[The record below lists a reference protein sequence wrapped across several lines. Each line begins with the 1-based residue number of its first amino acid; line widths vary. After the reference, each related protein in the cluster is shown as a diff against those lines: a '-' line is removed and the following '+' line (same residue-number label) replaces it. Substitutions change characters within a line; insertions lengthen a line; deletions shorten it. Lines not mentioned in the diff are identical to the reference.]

1 MTHKLKSNQQKGL
14 VAKQNP
20 ISSSDEMYFSTTN
33 RRWLVIPFTFWSFI
47 IYYQYTKTLNRRPI
61 DPTYGLLSSTTSNY
75 AIATFL
81 SGDIPLDDDPYYT
94 NARMLT
100 YQLLHASETR
110 CDPPFPFLVLC
121 TTSVSVDKKDRL
133 RRDGAT
139 IIEVSDVPLSWWIK
153 TGVTRW
159 KDQFTKLRLFKLVQ
173 FSRIL
178 FIDADTLLTGPIFSI
193 FSEPGFA
200 EPMKVNFSLTTQI
213 KSDEAPLPAEFFFA
227 ARPDNAYAG
236 ERSHTYPPVYSG
248 DSTPFSAG
256 FWIAAPSKELFD
268 YFMSVMRHWRRFDP
282 HTMEQSLLN
291 YAFRHEGPM
300 PWKQISQKWSAT
312 WPNEAD
318 IRAGVV
324 GLHEKAWKDDLNG
337 TEELRTLYSLWKNR
351 MEKFYDDADHWLPQ
365 ERTKDR

>member
-1 MTHKLKSNQQKGL
+1 MH
-14 VAKQNP
+14 
-20 ISSSDEMYFSTTN
+20 FFTTT
-33 RRWLVIPFTFWSFI
+33 RVFILFLLFVICYRCI
-47 IYYQYTKTLNRRPI
+47 KTLNRPLI
-61 DPTYGLLSSTTSNY
+61 DPTYGLLSSTTSDY

-81 SGDIPLDDDPYYT
+81 SGDMPHDDDPYYT

-100 YQLLHASETR
+100 YQLVHAPETR
-110 CDPPFPFLVLC
+110 CDPPVLFLVLC
-121 TTSVSVDKKDRL
+121 TTSVSAEKKDRL

-139 IIEVSDVPLSWWIK
+139 IVEVSDVPLSWWIK

-159 KDQFTKLRLFKLVQ
+159 KDQFTKLRLFELVQ

-200 EPMKVNFSLTTQI
+200 EPMKTNFSLTTQI
-213 KSDEAPLPAEFFFA
+213 KSDEAPLPSEFFFA
-227 ARPDNAYAG
+227 ARSDNAYAG
-236 ERSHTYPPVYSG
+236 ERNHTYPPVFSG

-256 FWIAAPSKELFD
+256 FWIAAPSKELFK

-291 YAFRHEGPM
+291 YAFRREGPM
-300 PWKQISQKWSAT
+300 PWKQINQKWSAT

-324 GLHEKAWKDDLNG
+324 GLHEKAWKDDLSG
-337 TEELRTLYSLWKNR
+337 TEELRKMYSLWKNR
-351 MEKFYDDADHWLPQ
+351 MEKFYNDADH
-365 ERTKDR
+365 